1 MNLRAVCSLENIRTC
16 DKIWVWEQR
25 FFREELEKKGHLM
38 DFYGPSS
45 IVVLTEL
52 TFFDK
57 ISAWEY
63 GKFMKNKNKKQTWE
77 HFVFKRVDVF
87 LTKRGDESYFFLEN
101 GRFLIKYGHQSSN
114 FSWEIGKKGILLT
127 FLAHNRV

>member
-1 MNLRAVCSLENIRTC
+1 MGMRAAIFSWRIR
-16 DKIWVWEQR
+16 
-25 FFREELEKKGHLM
+25 KKGHLM

-45 IVVLTEL
+45 IVFLTEL
-52 TFFDK
+52 TFFEK

-63 GKFMKNKNKKQTWE
+63 GEFMKNKKKKTWE

-101 GRFLIKYGHQSSN
+101 GRFFDK
-114 FSWEIGKKGILLT
+114 ILT
-127 FLAHNRV
+127 